1 MTPKTKTAANVNFK
15 VPINDSIEGLNA
27 VKQPLV
33 PAAIWRRTPLS
44 KFQTWIDSLPDKE
57 LPSARIALPL
67 DAIQRALMEVMQ
79 ISGMPACVQR
89 EMLIDDIAALANVF
103 AEINQ
108 TKFLRLRLEAITGNA
123 CSKFHIDA
131 VTTRL
136 VCTYRGPG
144 TQYCFSAD
152 GTDSSNIFD
161 VPTSSPI
168 VMRGTLWPTTERSGF
183 LHRSPPIEGSGKTR
197 LLLVLDP
204 ISDPKIE
211 LNRTNFSIH

>member
-44 KFQTWIDSLPDKE
+44 KFQTWIDSLPEKE
-57 LPSARIALPL
+57 LPSARISLPI
-67 DAIQRALMEVMQ
+67 DAIQRALTEVMQ

-131 VTTRL
+131 VKTRL

-168 VMRGTLWPTTERSGF
+168 VMRGTLWPTKEKSGF

-211 LNRTNFSIH
+211 PNRTNFSIH

>member
-33 PAAIWRRTPLS
+33 PAAIWRRNPLS

-57 LPSARIALPL
+57 LPSARIVLPI
-67 DAIQRALMEVMQ
+67 DAIQRALTEVMQ
-79 ISGMPACVQR
+79 ISGTPACVQR

-103 AEINQ
+103 AEISQ
-108 TKFLRLRLEAITGNA
+108 TMFLRLRLEAITGNA

-152 GTDSSNIFD
+152 GTNSSNIFD

-168 VMRGTLWPTTERSGF
+168 VMRGTLWPTEERSGF
-183 LHRSPPIEGSGKTR
+183 LHRSPPIESGGKTR

-211 LNRTNFSIH
+211 PNRTNFSIH

>member
-1 MTPKTKTAANVNFK
+1 MTPKTKTAAKVNFK

-168 VMRGTLWPTTERSGF
+168 VMRGTLWPTKERSGF

-211 LNRTNFSIH
+211 PNRTNFSIH

>member
-1 MTPKTKTAANVNFK
+1 MMPKTKTAGNLNLK
-15 VPINDSIEGLNA
+15 VQISDSIEGLHA
-27 VKQPLV
+27 VNQPSV
-33 PAAIWRRTPLS
+33 PAVIWRRTPLS
-44 KFQTWIDSLPDKE
+44 KFQTWIDSFPDKE
-57 LPSARIALPL
+57 LPSVRIALPL
-67 DAIQRALMEVMQ
+67 DAIQGALMEVMQ
-79 ISGMPACVQR
+79 ISGMPACGQR
-89 EMLIDDIAALANVF
+89 EILIDDITALANVF

-108 TKFLRLRLEAITGNA
+108 TKFLRLRLEAIKGNA
-123 CSKFHIDA
+123 CSKFHVDA

-152 GTDSSNIFD
+152 GTDLSNIFD

-168 VMRGTLWPTTERSGF
+168 VMRGTLWPNKERSGF

-211 LNRTNFSIH
+211 PNRTNFSIH

>member
-1 MTPKTKTAANVNFK
+1 MMPKTKTAGNLNFK
-15 VPINDSIEGLNA
+15 VQISDNIEGLHA
-27 VKQPLV
+27 VNQPLV

-44 KFQTWIDSLPDKE
+44 KFQTWIDSFPDKQ
-57 LPSARIALPL
+57 LPAARIVLPL
-67 DAIQRALMEVMQ
+67 DAIQGALMEVMQ

-103 AEINQ
+103 AEINR

-152 GTDSSNIFD
+152 ETDSSNIFD

-168 VMRGTLWPTTERSGF
+168 VMRGTLWPTKEKSDF

-204 ISDPKIE
+204 INDPKIE
-211 LNRTNFSIH
+211 PNRTNFSIH

>member
-1 MTPKTKTAANVNFK
+1 MTPKTKIAAKVNFK

-103 AEINQ
+103 ADINQ

-168 VMRGTLWPTTERSGF
+168 VMRGTLWPTKERSGF

-211 LNRTNFSIH
+211 PNRTNFSIH

>member
-33 PAAIWRRTPLS
+33 AAAIWRRTPLS

-89 EMLIDDIAALANVF
+89 DMLIDDIAALANVF

-144 TQYCFSAD
+144 TQYCFLAD

-168 VMRGTLWPTTERSGF
+168 VMRGTLWPTKERSGF
-183 LHRSPPIEGSGKTR
+183 LNRSPPIEGSGKTR

-211 LNRTNFSIH
+211 LNKTNFSIH

>member
-1 MTPKTKTAANVNFK
+1 M
-15 VPINDSIEGLNA
+15 
-27 VKQPLV
+27 Q
-33 PAAIWRRTPLS
+33 
-44 KFQTWIDSLPDKE
+44 E
-57 LPSARIALPL
+57 LRMIYNMMGILF
-67 DAIQRALMEVMQ
+67 V
-79 ISGMPACVQR
+79 GNNR
-89 EMLIDDIAALANVF
+89 EMLVDDITALANVF
-103 AEINQ
+103 AEINR

-152 GTDSSNIFD
+152 DCNSSNIYD

-168 VMRGTLWPTTERSGF
+168 VMRGTLWPTKDKSGF
-183 LHRSPPIEGSGKTR
+183 FHRSPPIEDSGKTR

-204 ISDPKIE
+204 ISDPKIGS
-211 LNRTNFSIH
+211 NRTNFLIH

>member
-1 MTPKTKTAANVNFK
+1 MTPKTKTAAKVNFK
-15 VPINDSIEGLNA
+15 VPINDSIDGLHA
-27 VKQPLV
+27 VNQPLV

-44 KFQTWIDSLPDKE
+44 KFQTWIDSLPEKE

-89 EMLIDDIAALANVF
+89 EMLIDDIVALANVF

-108 TKFLRLRLEAITGNA
+108 TKFLRLRLETVTGNTG
-123 CSKFHIDA
+123 SKFQIDA

-144 TQYCFSAD
+144 TQYCFAAD

-161 VPTSSPI
+161 VPTCSPI
-168 VMRGTLWPTTERSGF
+168 VMRGTLWPTKERSGF
-183 LHRSPPIEGSGKTR
+183 SHRSPPIEGSGKTR

-211 LNRTNFSIH
+211 PNRTNFSIH

>member
-1 MTPKTKTAANVNFK
+1 M
-15 VPINDSIEGLNA
+15 
-27 VKQPLV
+27 
-33 PAAIWRRTPLS
+33 
-44 KFQTWIDSLPDKE
+44 PDKE
-57 LPSARIALPL
+57 LPSARIALPI
-67 DAIQRALMEVMQ
+67 DAIQRALTEVMQ
-79 ISGMPACVQR
+79 ISGMQACVQR

-108 TKFLRLRLEAITGNA
+108 TIFLRLRLEAITGDA

-152 GTDSSNIFD
+152 GTNSSNIFD

-168 VMRGTLWPTTERSGF
+168 VMRGTLWPTKERSGF
-183 LHRSPPIEGSGKTR
+183 LHRSPPIEGSGKPR

-211 LNRTNFSIH
+211 PNITNFSIH

>member
-1 MTPKTKTAANVNFK
+1 MTPKTKTAANVDFK

-108 TKFLRLRLEAITGNA
+108 TKFLRLRLQAITGNA

-152 GTDSSNIFD
+152 GTNSSNIFD

-168 VMRGTLWPTTERSGF
+168 VMRGTLWPTKERSGF

-211 LNRTNFSIH
+211 PNRTNFSIH

>member
-1 MTPKTKTAANVNFK
+1 MRPETKTTAKVDYK
-15 VPINDSIEGLNA
+15 VPINDNIEGLHA
-27 VKQPLV
+27 VNQPLV

-44 KFQTWIDSLPDKE
+44 KFQTWIDSLPEKE
-57 LPSARIALPL
+57 LPSARISLPI
-67 DAIQRALMEVMQ
+67 DAIQRALTEVMQ

-108 TKFLRLRLEAITGNA
+108 TMFLRLRLEAITGNA
-123 CSKFHIDA
+123 CSKFHIGA

-152 GTDSSNIFD
+152 GTSSTNIFD

-168 VMRGTLWPTTERSGF
+168 VMRGTLWPTKERSGF

-204 ISDPKIE
+204 ISDPKIVP
-211 LNRTNFSIH
+211 NRTNFSIH

>member
-1 MTPKTKTAANVNFK
+1 MTSESQTTTNTKLK
-15 VPINDSIEGLNA
+15 VSIYDYIDGLYA
-27 VKQPLV
+27 IRQPLV
-33 PAAIWRRTPLS
+33 PAVIWRRSPLS
-44 KFQTWIDSLPDKE
+44 KFQTWIDSLSDEE
-57 LPSARIALPL
+57 LPSARVALPL
-67 DAIQRALMEVMQ
+67 DKIHEVLTEVMQ
-79 ISGMPACVQR
+79 ISATPACVQR

-108 TKFLRLRLEAITGNA
+108 TNLLRLRLEVINSNK

-152 GTDSSNIFD
+152 EFDPSNICD

-168 VMRGTLWPTTERSGF
+168 VMRGTLWPTEKRSDF
-183 LHRSPPIEGSGKTR
+183 LHRSPPIDGSGKTR

-204 ISDPKIE
+204 INDPKIE
-211 LNRTNFSIH
+211 PSGKNFSIH

>member
-1 MTPKTKTAANVNFK
+1 MMPKTKTAGNLNFK
-15 VPINDSIEGLNA
+15 VQISDNIEGLHA
-27 VKQPLV
+27 VNQPLV

-44 KFQTWIDSLPDKE
+44 KFQTWIDSFPDKQ
-57 LPSARIALPL
+57 LPAARIALPL
-67 DAIQRALMEVMQ
+67 DAIQGALMEVMQ
-79 ISGMPACVQR
+79 ISGMPACGQR
-89 EMLIDDIAALANVF
+89 EILIDDITALANVF

-123 CSKFHIDA
+123 CNKFHVDA

-152 GTDSSNIFD
+152 GTDLSNIFD

-168 VMRGTLWPTTERSGF
+168 VMRGTLWPNKERSGF
-183 LHRSPPIEGSGKTR
+183 FHRSPPIEGSGKTR

-211 LNRTNFSIH
+211 PNRTNFSIH

>member
-1 MTPKTKTAANVNFK
+1 MMPKTKTAGNLNFK
-15 VPINDSIEGLNA
+15 VQISDNIEGLHA
-27 VKQPLV
+27 VNQPLV

-57 LPSARIALPL
+57 LPSARIVLPI
-67 DAIQRALMEVMQ
+67 DAIQRALTEVMQ

-103 AEINQ
+103 ADINQ
-108 TKFLRLRLEAITGNA
+108 TMFLRLRLEAITGNA

-152 GTDSSNIFD
+152 GTNSSNIFD

-168 VMRGTLWPTTERSGF
+168 VMRGTLWPTKERSGF

-211 LNRTNFSIH
+211 PNRTNFSIH

>member
-57 LPSARIALPL
+57 LPSARIVLPI
-67 DAIQRALMEVMQ
+67 DAIQRALTEVMQ

-103 AEINQ
+103 ADINQ
-108 TKFLRLRLEAITGNA
+108 TMFLRLRLEAITGNA

-152 GTDSSNIFD
+152 GTNSSNIFD

-168 VMRGTLWPTTERSGF
+168 VMRGTLWPTKERSGF

-211 LNRTNFSIH
+211 PNITNFSIH

>member
-1 MTPKTKTAANVNFK
+1 MTSQAKIPTKLSAV
-15 VPINDSIEGLNA
+15 VSIDNKIDGLYA
-27 VKQPLV
+27 IRKPSV
-33 PAAIWRRTPLS
+33 PAVIWRRKPVS
-44 KFQTWIDSLPDKE
+44 KFQTWIDSLSDE
-57 LPSARIALPL
+57 QLPSARISLPL
-67 DAIQRALMEVMQ
+67 NAISEALTEVMQ
-79 ISGMPACVQR
+79 ISGTPACVQR
-89 EMLIDDIAALANVF
+89 EMLVDDITALANVF
-103 AEINQ
+103 AEINR

-152 GTDSSNIFD
+152 GTDLSNIFD

-168 VMRGTLWPTTERSGF
+168 VMRGTLWPNKERSGF

-197 LLLVLDP
+197 LLLVLVP

-211 LNRTNFSIH
+211 PNRTNFSIH

>member
-1 MTPKTKTAANVNFK
+1 MMPKTKTAGNLNFK
-15 VPINDSIEGLNA
+15 VQISDNIEGLHA
-27 VKQPLV
+27 VNQPLV

-44 KFQTWIDSLPDKE
+44 KFQTWIDSFPDKQ
-57 LPSARIALPL
+57 LPAARIALPL
-67 DAIQRALMEVMQ
+67 DAIQGALMEVMQ
-79 ISGMPACVQR
+79 ISGMPACGQR
-89 EMLIDDIAALANVF
+89 EILIDDITALANVF

-123 CSKFHIDA
+123 CSKFHVDA

-152 GTDSSNIFD
+152 GTDLSNIFD

-168 VMRGTLWPTTERSGF
+168 VMRGTLWPNKERSGF
-183 LHRSPPIEGSGKTR
+183 FHRSPPIEGSGKTR

-211 LNRTNFSIH
+211 PNRTNFSIH

>member
-1 MTPKTKTAANVNFK
+1 MTSEAQTTAKTNLK
-15 VPINDSIEGLNA
+15 VSINENIDGLYA
-27 VKQPLV
+27 IIQPLV
-33 PAAIWRRTPLS
+33 PAVIWRRTPLS
-44 KFQTWIDSLPDKE
+44 KFQTWIDSLPDEE

-67 DAIQRALMEVMQ
+67 DKIHDVLTEVMK
-79 ISGMPACVQR
+79 ISSTPACVQR

-108 TKFLRLRLEAITGNA
+108 TTFLRLRLEVINSNK

-144 TQYCFSAD
+144 TQYCFSID
-152 GTDSSNIFD
+152 EFDPSNIFD

-168 VMRGTLWPTTERSGF
+168 VMRGTLWPTAERSDL

-204 ISDPKIE
+204 INDPKNE
-211 LNRTNFSIH
+211 PTGTNFSIH

>member
-168 VMRGTLWPTTERSGF
+168 VMRGTLWPTKERSGF

-211 LNRTNFSIH
+211 PNRTNFSIH

>member
-168 VMRGTLWPTTERSGF
+168 VMRGTLWPTKERSGF

-211 LNRTNFSIH
+211 PNGTNFSIH

>member
-1 MTPKTKTAANVNFK
+1 MKSEAKTPIKLNVA
-15 VPINDSIEGLNA
+15 VSINNNIDGLYA
-27 VKQPLV
+27 IRKPSV
-33 PAAIWRRTPLS
+33 PAVIWRRTPLS
-44 KFQTWIDSLPDKE
+44 KFQTWIDSLSDE
-57 LPSARIALPL
+57 QLPSARISLPL
-67 DAIQRALMEVMQ
+67 NAISEALAEVMQ
-79 ISGMPACVQR
+79 ISGTPACVQR
-89 EMLIDDIAALANVF
+89 EMLVDDITALANVF
-103 AEINQ
+103 AEINR

-152 GTDSSNIFD
+152 DCNSSNIYD

-168 VMRGTLWPTTERSGF
+168 VMRGTLWPTKDKSGF
-183 LHRSPPIEGSGKTR
+183 FHRSPPIEGSGKTR

-204 ISDPKIE
+204 ISDPKIGS
-211 LNRTNFSIH
+211 NRTNFLIH

>member
-1 MTPKTKTAANVNFK
+1 MIPKTKTAGNLNFK
-15 VPINDSIEGLNA
+15 VPISDSIEGLHA
-27 VKQPLV
+27 VNQPLV

-44 KFQTWIDSLPDKE
+44 RFQTWIDSLTDKE

-67 DAIQRALMEVMQ
+67 DAIQGALMEVMQ
-79 ISGMPACVQR
+79 ISGMPACGQR
-89 EMLIDDIAALANVF
+89 EILIDDITALANVF

-152 GTDSSNIFD
+152 GKNSSNIFD

-168 VMRGTLWPTTERSGF
+168 IMRGTLWPTKERSGF

-211 LNRTNFSIH
+211 PNRTNFSIH

>member
-57 LPSARIALPL
+57 LPSARVALPL

-103 AEINQ
+103 ADINQ

-168 VMRGTLWPTTERSGF
+168 VMRGTLWPTKERSGF

-211 LNRTNFSIH
+211 PNRTNFSIH

>member
-1 MTPKTKTAANVNFK
+1 MTPKTKAAANVNFK
-15 VPINDSIEGLNA
+15 VLINDSIEGLNA

-57 LPSARIALPL
+57 LPSARIVLPI
-67 DAIQRALMEVMQ
+67 DAIQRALTEVMQ
-79 ISGMPACVQR
+79 ISGTPACVQR

-108 TKFLRLRLEAITGNA
+108 TMFLRLRLEAITGNA

-152 GTDSSNIFD
+152 GTNSSNIFD

-168 VMRGTLWPTTERSGF
+168 VMRGTLWPTKERSGF

-211 LNRTNFSIH
+211 PNRTNFSIH

>member
-1 MTPKTKTAANVNFK
+1 MKSEAKNAANVNFK
-15 VPINDSIEGLNA
+15 VPINDNVDGLYA
-27 VKQPLV
+27 VSQSSV
-33 PAAIWRRTPLS
+33 PAVIWRRTPSS
-44 KFQTWIDSLPDKE
+44 KFQTWIDSLPEKE

-79 ISGMPACVQR
+79 ISKTPACAQR
-89 EMLIDDIAALANVF
+89 EILIDDISALADVF

-144 TQYCFSAD
+144 TQYSFSAD
-152 GTDSSNIFD
+152 DSVPSNIFD

-168 VMRGTLWPTTERSGF
+168 IMRGTLWPTKEKSF
-183 LHRSPPIEGSGKTR
+183 LLHRSPPIEGSGQTR

-204 ISDPKIE
+204 IDDPKIE
-211 LNRTNFSIH
+211 STRTNFSIH

>member
-1 MTPKTKTAANVNFK
+1 MAPKTKTAANVNFK

-108 TKFLRLRLEAITGNA
+108 TKFLRLRLEVITGNA

-168 VMRGTLWPTTERSGF
+168 VMRGTLWPTKERSGF

-204 ISDPKIE
+204 ISDPKIVP
-211 LNRTNFSIH
+211 NRTNFSIH

>member
-1 MTPKTKTAANVNFK
+1 MMPKTKTAGNLNFK
-15 VPINDSIEGLNA
+15 VQISDNIEGLHA
-27 VKQPLV
+27 VNQPLV

-44 KFQTWIDSLPDKE
+44 KFQTWIDSFPDKQ
-57 LPSARIALPL
+57 LPAARIALPL
-67 DAIQRALMEVMQ
+67 DAIQGALMEVMQ
-79 ISGMPACVQR
+79 ISGMPACGQR
-89 EMLIDDIAALANVF
+89 EILIDDITALANVF

-123 CSKFHIDA
+123 CSKFHVDA

-152 GTDSSNIFD
+152 GTDLSNILD

-168 VMRGTLWPTTERSGF
+168 VMRGTLWPNKERSGF
-183 LHRSPPIEGSGKTR
+183 FHRSPPIEGSGKTR

-211 LNRTNFSIH
+211 PNRTNFSIH